1 MRSRRVRRHAG
12 GMHWGFTLIELL
24 VVIAIV
30 GVLVALLLPA
40 VQAAREAARR
50 TQCKNNLKQLG
61 LAIHNHVSAFDG
73 ILPPAR
79 TIEPSGAN
87 KWWFGRV
94 DAGATRIDL
103 LEGHLTP
110 YYESNRSV
118 TRCPN
123 LDESRVELVYEGGT
137 GGYGYNYQY
146 LATLDYDPVT
156 WQPIWK
162 KVKIEHIRT
171 THRTIA
177 FADGLGTWVEPFPTG
192 PVTLREVPLIEPPS
206 GLYPVVHFRHH
217 GKTANVL
224 FVDGHVESWSEY
236 TRNLPPS
243 WDPLSAVERRNEEGI
258 YDIGQDDT
266 LWDKQ

>member
-1 MRSRRVRRHAG
+1 MRSARLRRHVL
-12 GMHWGFTLIELL
+12 GMRQGFTLIELL

-73 ILPPAR
+73 TLPPAR
-79 TIEPSGAN
+79 TVEPGGSN
-87 KWWFGRV
+87 KWWFGWV

-123 LDESRVELVYEGGT
+123 LDDGRVELVYEGGT

-162 KVKIEHIRT
+162 KVKIEHIKS

-177 FADGLGTWVEPFPTG
+177 FTDSLGTWVASSPPDT
-192 PVTLREVPLIEPPS
+192 VTLREVPLIEPPS
-206 GLYPVVHFRHH
+206 GLYPVVHFRHY

-236 TRNLPPS
+236 TRNATPDWVPPS
-243 WDPLSAVERRNEEGI
+243 AAQLRDEENL
-258 YDIGQDDT
+258 YDIGSDDT
-266 LWDKQ
+266 LWDKE